1 MRSEDAWPLSV
12 ASVLFCTLAVWPRM
26 AAKIFSYSHQSDAL
40 VNAFQ
45 ITGCSGLGLLIFYD
59 GLVLLP
65 WRWMAYC
72 LRTLLP

>member
-1 MRSEDAWPLSV
+1 MRGRCGV

-26 AAKIFSYSHQSDAL
+26 AAKMFSYTHQSEAP

-45 ITGCSGLGLLIFYD
+45 ITGCSGLGLLIFND
-59 GLVLLP
+59 GLLLLP
-65 WRWMAYC
+65 WRWMAYY